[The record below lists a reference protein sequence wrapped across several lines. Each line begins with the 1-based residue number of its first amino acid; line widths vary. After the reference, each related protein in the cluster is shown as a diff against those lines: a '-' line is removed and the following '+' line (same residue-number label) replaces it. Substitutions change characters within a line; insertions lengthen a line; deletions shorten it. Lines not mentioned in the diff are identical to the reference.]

1 MQKINMDKIPL
12 FIKEKKITKQEA
24 VYYIWEQLYKNP
36 QKYYMADLSEDEL
49 SDFLIV
55 FVEKLPSFFDLYLES
70 NKISFSKFLL
80 RYLVSSKN
88 TWLRQKIIRNVNE
101 KTIETFNQEESEKD
115 IHKYEIKEVEN
126 VVMEENIPE
135 TPEKTAKRRIAE
147 MAALVLTMK
156 AYIDVDDE
164 IVKKVSEFTGIEEE
178 FIYEK
183 IQELKE
189 KNKPREEKRELLVK
203 RRDNSFYYKRRYQI
217 EMARLDE
224 NSKMQSELQEK
235 YEYQEKSLAYNN
247 ELLKRRGLLTASNE
261 QIASALGL
269 RPRQVGFC
277 ISHIKKP
284 ENLEIVKKMLEEK
297 NSSSK
302 KTEDGE

>member
-70 NKISFSKFLL
+70 NNISFSKFLL

-126 VVMEENIPE
+126 VVMEETIPE
-135 TPEKTAKRRIAE
+135 PPEKTAKRRIAE

-297 NSSSK
+297 NPSSK
-302 KTEDGE
+302 KTEEGE